1 MASIL
6 ARWSSLGA
14 LINRDRC
21 GNSTNCLYFDNALGY
36 YLYMETQMKKT
47 LNKKLNCAI
56 ETTSYIDLNSN
67 NLRRNMFRV
76 AEDSPLCKLLR
87 THQKSISYKNYD
99 KNSQKK

>member
-1 MASIL
+1 
-6 ARWSSLGA
+6 
-14 LINRDRC
+14 
-21 GNSTNCLYFDNALGY
+21 
-36 YLYMETQMKKT
+36 MKKT
-47 LNKKLNCAI
+47 LNEKLNCSI

-67 NLRRNMFRV
+67 NLRRNMFDRV